1 MANIGY
7 MQLVRHCNQRCRFC
21 SNPATPQVL
30 DLEHAGRQLD
40 DFARRGYFGVVLTGG
55 EPSLSPL
62 VPEITRRA
70 NQRGLH
76 VRMITN
82 GSRLAE
88 RAFAEEVVA
97 AGLSH
102 FHLSIH
108 SSRELVQDYLC
119 GTPGSFARA
128 MAALENLGDLGV
140 SVDINTVINRH
151 NADHLDRTVR
161 ALTRRFPFL
170 RHFVWNN
177 IDPSIG
183 LARSHPDT
191 RTSLAGMEL
200 SLWRA
205 MSYLAHTGRTFRAER
220 VPLCYMVEYAHC
232 STETRK
238 IVRGEE
244 RIVHFLD
251 DKGTVRQTEFQHG
264 KAAVCAACS
273 LDDICGGLFDAGG
286 WYDPAE
292 LHAVFVPLASV
303 VNKVTEG
310 EEQD

>member
-30 DLEHAGRQLD
+30 NLERAEQQLD
-40 DFARRGYFGVVLTGG
+40 DFASRGYFGVVLTGG

-62 VPEITRRA
+62 VGQITRSAAR
-70 NQRGLH
+70 RGLH

-88 RAFAEEVVA
+88 RAFAEELVA
-97 AGLSH
+97 SGLAH

-108 SSRELVQDYLC
+108 SSRARVQDYLC
-119 GTPGSFARA
+119 GTEGSFARA
-128 MAALENLGDLGV
+128 MEALENLGALDV
-140 SVDINTVINRH
+140 SVDVNTVINRH
-151 NADHLDRTVR
+151 NADHLDETVR

-183 LARSHPDT
+183 LARQHPDT
-191 RTSLAGMEL
+191 RTSLADMEL
-200 SLWRA
+200 ALWRA
-205 MSYLAHTGRTFRAER
+205 MDFLHRHGRTFRAER
-220 VPLCYMVEYAHC
+220 VPLCYMVQFAHC

-251 DKGTVRQTEFQHG
+251 DKGTVRQTEFHHG

-273 LDDICGGLFDAGG
+273 LDEICGGLFDPGG

-292 LHAVFVPLASV
+292 LHAVFVPKQAIIDRVL
-303 VNKVTEG
+303 KG
-310 EEQD
+310 

>member
-62 VPEITRRA
+62 VCEITRRA
-70 NQRGLH
+70 VARGLH

-88 RAFAEEVVA
+88 RAFAREVTD

-108 SSRELVQDYLC
+108 SSRRRVQDHLC
-119 GTPGSFARA
+119 GTEGSFARA
-128 MAALENLGDLGV
+128 MEALENLGALGV
-140 SVDINTVINRH
+140 SVDVNTVINGH
-151 NADHLDRTVR
+151 NADHLDETVR
-161 ALTRRFPFL
+161 ALTGRFPFL
-170 RHFVWNN
+170 SHFVWNN

-183 LARSHPDT
+183 LARQHPDT
-191 RTSLAGMEL
+191 RTSLADMEL
-200 SLWRA
+200 ALHRA
-205 MSYLAHTGRTFRAER
+205 MNFLRRRERTFRAER
-220 VPLCYMVEYAHC
+220 VPLCYMAEYAHC

-251 DKGTVRQTEFQHG
+251 DKGTVRQTVFRHG
-264 KAAVCAACS
+264 KAAVCAGCS
-273 LDDICGGLFDAGG
+273 LDEICGGLFDMGG

-292 LHAVFVPLASV
+292 LHAVFVSREAV
-303 VNKVTEG
+303 VERVLKK
-310 EEQD
+310 